1 MSDNILIFIYIFLDV
16 LPFSIPRYYPFIDRL
31 AIPIKWLVTLLISMG
46 LVETFGFIY
55 LINQTWCND
64 IYLLIYRYF
73 FIITYAIL
81 SFIIIKENF
90 LKSLFIYLLAL
101 SYGSFVLGNA
111 YFIEARFFSL
121 IANTPPYLVHCIT
134 EIIILAI
141 TYPILFY
148 FYKNYFKNVINII
161 NSDIWK
167 YIWIIPLIFCI
178 IIPTYSPNSSRKNAA
193 DIHFILLRYLILIG
207 TFSISFILLKTLKQT
222 EINIRLEENIK
233 YKKNQLNMQKEQY
246 LMLNNN
252 IEETKKARHDL
263 RHHISLIQSFLK
275 DKEYEKLQN
284 YINSYNNSLSI
295 DDDIVLCSN
304 YVVNAILLHYLALAK
319 AENINVNLDLK
330 IPNDTFIE
338 DIDFC
343 IILGN
348 CLENAIECCN
358 KITEGEKF
366 ISIKSKITNY
376 MIGFTIDNSFSGE
389 IIKENNDFISTK
401 KSKKHGIGISSVQ
414 AVASKYD
421 GTAKFEVDSMNNI
434 FKASILLKNNVS
446 NTPN

>member
-1 MSDNILIFIYIFLDV
+1 MKNYKIILI
-16 LPFSIPRYYPFIDRL
+16 
-31 AIPIKWLVTLLISMG
+31 A
-46 LVETFGFIY
+46 
-55 LINQTWCND
+55 
-64 IYLLIYRYF
+64 
-73 FIITYAIL
+73 
-81 SFIIIKENF
+81 IIIVF
-90 LKSLFIYLLAL
+90 QLMMTLFC
-101 SYGSFVLGNA
+101 V
-111 YFIEARFFSL
+111 
-121 IANTPPYLVHCIT
+121 
-134 EIIILAI
+134 
-141 TYPILFY
+141 PI
-148 FYKNYFKNVINII
+148 
-161 NSDIWK
+161 
-167 YIWIIPLIFCI
+167 
-178 IIPTYSPNSSRKNAA
+178 
-193 DIHFILLRYLILIG
+193 
-207 TFSISFILLKTLKQT
+207 
-222 EINIRLEENIK
+222 
-233 YKKNQLNMQKEQY
+233 
-246 LMLNNN
+246 
-252 IEETKKARHDL
+252 
-263 RHHISLIQSFLK
+263 
-275 DKEYEKLQN
+275 
-284 YINSYNNSLSI
+284 
-295 DDDIVLCSN
+295 
-304 YVVNAILLHYLALAK
+304 ILLHYLALAK